1 MVKTSVPHVPVLRQL
16 GLIEEIL
23 HLLLDNPIGVIYV
36 IYERTEMI
44 FTFVVSGR
52 NTLEFFHVGIIEV
65 FMNSTLLVLGD
76 AVEIDIINSWLIIV
90 LTKACI

>member
-1 MVKTSVPHVPVLRQL
+1 LVKTRVPHVPVLGQL

-52 NTLEFFHVGIIEV
+52 NTLKFFHVGIIEV